1 MMLLGMFSVSA
12 GVLTLAL
19 PETLNKPLPETLEDT
34 HDFSHT
40 PYEHVEMEHLTF
52 VTDGSEQVFQA
63 NESDFEDEFVSE
75 KTTFI

>member
-12 GVLTLAL
+12 GVLTLVL

-34 HDFSHT
+34 NELGHT
-40 PYEHVEMEHLTF
+40 AYEPVEMERLTF
-52 VTDGSEQVFQA
+52 VTDGEQVFQT
-63 NESDFEDEFVSE
+63 NESDFDDEFVNE